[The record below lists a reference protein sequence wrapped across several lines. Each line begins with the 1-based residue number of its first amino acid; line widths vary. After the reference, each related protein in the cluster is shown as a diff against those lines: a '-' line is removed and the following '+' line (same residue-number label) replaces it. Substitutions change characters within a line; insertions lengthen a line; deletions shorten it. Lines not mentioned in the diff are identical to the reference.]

1 MSKLSTDKKY
11 FEKYQK
17 LKLEQKRLNDRIES
31 LLSERDDIRSRIL
44 IDGVVASDQQFPYI
58 AHIAKVEGINGDDD
72 KFDNHIINLELNRV
86 RKMQDA
92 NDLALSQI
100 RESIDN
106 INDEFIKAIVTYRF
120 IEGMSWRQV
129 AFKMGGGNTEAC
141 VKMAYKRYIDKL

>member
-1 MSKLSTDKKY
+1 MSTDNKY

-58 AHIAKVEGINGDDD
+58 AHIAKVEGIEGDDD
-72 KFDNHIINLELNRV
+72 KFDNHIINLELKRV

-100 RESIDN
+100 REFIDN
-106 INDEFIKAIVTYRF
+106 IDDEFIKAIVTYRF
-120 IEGMSWRQV
+120 IDGLTWRQV

-141 VKMAYKRYIDKL
+141 VKMAYRRYIDKL

>member
-1 MSKLSTDKKY
+1 MENKKVT

-58 AHIAKVEGINGDDD
+58 AHIAKVEGIVGDDD
-72 KFDNHIINLELNRV
+72 KFDNHIINLELKRV

-100 RESIDN
+100 REFVDN
-106 INDEFIKAIVTYRF
+106 IDDEYIKSIVTYRF

>member
-1 MSKLSTDKKY
+1 MENKKVT

-58 AHIAKVEGINGDDD
+58 AHIAKVEGIVEDDD
-72 KFDNHIINLELNRV
+72 KFDNHIINLELKRV

-100 RESIDN
+100 REFIDSID
-106 INDEFIKAIVTYRF
+106 DEFIKAIVTYRF
-120 IEGMSWRQV
+120 IDGLTWRQV

>member
-1 MSKLSTDKKY
+1 MSTDKKY

-100 RESIDN
+100 RESVDN

>member
-1 MSKLSTDKKY
+1 MENKKVT

-86 RKMQDA
+86 TKMQDA

-100 RESIDN
+100 RESVDN

>member
-1 MSKLSTDKKY
+1 MSTDKKY

-58 AHIAKVEGINGDDD
+58 AHIAKVEGIVGDDD
-72 KFDNHIINLELNRV
+72 KFDNHIINLELKRV

-92 NDLALSQI
+92 NDLALYQI
-100 RESIDN
+100 REFVDN
-106 INDEFIKAIVTYRF
+106 IDDEYIKSIVTYRF

>member
-1 MSKLSTDKKY
+1 MENKKVT

-58 AHIAKVEGINGDDD
+58 AHIAKVEGIVGDDD
-72 KFDNHIINLELNRV
+72 KFDNHIINLELKRV

-100 RESIDN
+100 REFVDN
-106 INDEFIKAIVTYRF
+106 IDDEYIKSIVTYRF

-129 AFKMGGGNTEAC
+129 AFKMGGGNTEDS
-141 VKMAYKRYIDKL
+141 VRKSYTRYFDRIK

>member
-1 MSKLSTDKKY
+1 MENKKVT

-58 AHIAKVEGINGDDD
+58 AHIAKVEGIEGDDD
-72 KFDNHIINLELNRV
+72 KFDNHIINLELKRV

-100 RESIDN
+100 REFIDSID
-106 INDEFIKAIVTYRF
+106 DEFIKAIVTYRF
-120 IEGMSWRQV
+120 IDGLTWRQV

-141 VKMAYKRYIDKL
+141 VKMAYRRYIDKL

>member
-1 MSKLSTDKKY
+1 MLKLSTDNKY

-100 RESIDN
+100 RESVDN

>member
-1 MSKLSTDKKY
+1 MENKKVT

-58 AHIAKVEGINGDDD
+58 AHIAKVEGIVEDDD
-72 KFDNHIINLELNRV
+72 KFDNHIINLELKRV

-100 RESIDN
+100 REFVDN
-106 INDEFIKAIVTYRF
+106 IDDEYIKSIVTYRF

-129 AFKMGGGNTEAC
+129 AFKMGGGNTEDS
-141 VKMAYKRYIDKL
+141 VRKAYTRFFERIK

>member
-1 MSKLSTDKKY
+1 MLKLSTDKKY

-31 LLSERDDIRSRIL
+31 LLSERDDIRSRIS

-58 AHIAKVEGINGDDD
+58 AHIAKVEGIDGDDD

-100 RESIDN
+100 RESVDN

>member
-1 MSKLSTDKKY
+1 MENKKVT

-58 AHIAKVEGINGDDD
+58 THIAKVEGIEGDDD
-72 KFDNHIINLELNRV
+72 KFDNHIINLELKRV

-100 RESIDN
+100 REFIDN
-106 INDEFIKAIVTYRF
+106 IDDEFIKTIVTYRF
-120 IEGMSWRQV
+120 IDGLTWRQV

>member
-1 MSKLSTDKKY
+1 MVKLSTDKKY

-100 RESIDN
+100 RESVDN